1 MLLKLE
7 LCGLLT
13 WERGI
18 VHGREQD
25 WRMLLVLGTF
35 SEASRPGR
43 SPLEPGAQLCVCETG
58 VSSAS
63 DTVCSVTSHHCN
75 NTLHGRLF
83 QDGGSLYL
91 VCLRSLSRVG
101 NVCAGDLQVW
111 RKMRHH
117 CILTFL
123 PSSLECYPSALPAQ
137 AGQEPLSQFPAREC
151 HSLYSL
157 WDRGPW
163 EFLKSGLRRGRGS
176 GGWSSSPPGCT
187 LLCLKVLSS
196 PASHGGLPATQP
208 SGRGTGGEAQ
218 DVLI

>member
-1 MLLKLE
+1 MGAGY
-7 LCGLLT
+7 CS
-13 WERGI
+13 WERAGL
-18 VHGREQD
+18 ED
-25 WRMLLVLGTF
+25 
-35 SEASRPGR
+35 ASGPRYFQRGFQAWQV
-43 SPLEPGAQLCVCETG
+43 SSGARCPAVCVCETG

-75 NTLHGRLF
+75 YMLHGRLF
-83 QDGGSLYL
+83 QDGGSFYL

-101 NVCAGDLQVW
+101 NVCTGDLQVW
-111 RKMRHH
+111 WKMRHH

-123 PSSLECYPSALPAQ
+123 PSSRECYPSALPAQ

-151 HSLYSL
+151 HSLYSF

-176 GGWSSSPPGCT
+176 GGRSGSPPGCT
-187 LLCLKVLSS
+187 LQCLKVLSS
-196 PASHGGLPATQP
+196 RASHGGLPATQP